1 LRDDQFLATT
11 NTTSTVGVI
20 FTETLFLRLEIKER
34 FFIGRFDIDWAVV
47 AGSQELKNTD
57 YGEYN
62 RDRF

>member
-1 LRDDQFLATT
+1 LATT

-20 FTETLFLRLEIKER
+20 FTETLFLGLEIEER

-47 AGSQELKNTD
+47 AGSQELKNTY